1 MKILEPQSA
10 VLTNFEVYTHL
21 SGLRT
26 QYETTPKLDA
36 KTRKPTG
43 ESYKRRG
50 PGNYE
55 TVVKEVM
62 DYLTTP
68 PSPLQNIPSWN
79 SATIKTLLSRLR
91 PYDLAKA
98 ELVMILNLRPLD
110 AVSLFLVVQEMYERF
125 TEEQHEEMLAII
137 REVLGTP
144 EVEEG
149 SDSEETMQLT

>member
-1 MKILEPQSA
+1 MIFL
-10 VLTNFEVYTHL
+10 LTCA
-21 SGLRT
+21 
-26 QYETTPKLDA
+26 Q
-36 KTRKPTG
+36 
-43 ESYKRRG
+43 
-50 PGNYE
+50 
-55 TVVKEVM
+55 VM

-68 PSPLQNIPSWN
+68 PSPLQNIPNWN
-79 SATIKTLLSRLR
+79 SATIKTLLTRLR

-110 AVSLFLVVQEMYERF
+110 AVSLFLVVQEMYGRF

-149 SDSEETMQLT
+149 SDPEETMQLT